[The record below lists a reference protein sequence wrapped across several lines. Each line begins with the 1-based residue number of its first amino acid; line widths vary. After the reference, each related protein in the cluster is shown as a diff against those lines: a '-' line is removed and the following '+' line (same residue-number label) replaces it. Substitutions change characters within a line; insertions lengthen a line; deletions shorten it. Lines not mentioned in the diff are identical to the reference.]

1 MPLVRRTRA
10 TLRRAEF
17 GFFGL
22 VVNTRVQTPRRWGE
36 PSSAGVLFFST
47 LSCRPLRTSCWIV
60 GTTSP
65 VSVCRWV
72 QLTWNVTDPRGRV
85 CRITRTP
92 AARQKECADCGGRST
107 ALSAVERHARRPGHT
122 PGTRSER
129 TYRIRCGQN
138 KWVTPGP
145 SSPAPGPSAARGGR
159 HHERHHEQ
167 QHPAGRRQP
176 AEHQSGDRET
186 VALLTGAPDLRA

>member
-1 MPLVRRTRA
+1 MPEVRRTRA

-17 GFFGL
+17 GFFGV

-72 QLTWNVTDPRGRV
+72 QLTWNFADPRGRV
-85 CRITRTP
+85 CRIPRTP
-92 AARQKECADCGGRST
+92 AARQKEAQIAVAGDGPLAVEGTHGSQGTPQAQGLSVPST
-107 ALSAVERHARRPGHT
+107 LTPVKTEALSGPNPG
-122 PGTRSER
+122 GT
-129 TYRIRCGQN
+129 
-138 KWVTPGP
+138 
-145 SSPAPGPSAARGGR
+145 
-159 HHERHHEQ
+159 
-167 QHPAGRRQP
+167 
-176 AEHQSGDRET
+176 
-186 VALLTGAPDLRA
+186 TGAPGLSARRLRRPACGSSHPHLTITGDDAMRTR